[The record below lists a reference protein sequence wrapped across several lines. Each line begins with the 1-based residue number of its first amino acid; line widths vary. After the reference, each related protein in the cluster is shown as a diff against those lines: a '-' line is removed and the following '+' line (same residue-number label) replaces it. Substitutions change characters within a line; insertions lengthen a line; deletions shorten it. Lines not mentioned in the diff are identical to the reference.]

1 MDRLLQHL
9 HELLWAEQ
17 PPRSALGAKALAFA
31 QYTYALTRDLLTGE
45 LSLRAMS
52 LVYTTMLSVVPL
64 LAFSFSVLKG
74 LGLHRQI
81 EPLLSNFLAG
91 LGPRADDISARIIG
105 FVDNVSGSVLASISI
120 VALLLSALTMAQI
133 VESSLNFVWR
143 VDRPRSLARRFSEY
157 LSVMLIGPLLMSI
170 AMGVIAAVSST
181 TLMNR
186 LRQIE
191 PLGTWLSDIG
201 SIMPYVLIVAAFTTL
216 YLVVPNARVRLKPA
230 ASGGLFAGVVWT
242 MSGTLFASL
251 VVGAS
256 RWQAVYSGFA
266 IVLIAMLWLYLS
278 WLILLLGAQLAF
290 YLQNPAYLRLGQR
303 SEEMSNSLRERLAL
317 SAMLLI
323 GRDFVEPGHG
333 WRTESLAAS
342 IRVPRYD
349 LEPVMA
355 ALDGAGLL
363 TETTEQRLIPAKD
376 PRHIRV
382 IDVLRAVR
390 EPRSRIPGS
399 EKQDW
404 NSTVAA
410 VTGKLDDAIESAVR
424 DRTLADLIDEDLAAD
439 ELADGENGGAV
450 GLGLPRHRQRTTR
463 R

>member
-1 MDRLLQHL
+1 MDRLLQRL
-9 HELLWAEQ
+9 HELLWPEQ
-17 PPRSALGAKALAFA
+17 PPRSAVRAKALAVAQFA
-31 QYTYALTRDLLTGE
+31 YALIRDLLTGE
-45 LSLRAMS
+45 LSLRATS
-52 LVYTTMLSVVPL
+52 LVYTTMLSLVPL

-81 EPLLSNFLAG
+81 EPLLSSFLAG
-91 LGPRADDISARIIG
+91 LGPRADEISARIIG

-120 VALLLSALTMAQI
+120 VALLLAALQMAQI

-143 VDRPRSLARRFSEY
+143 VDRPRSLARRFSQY
-157 LSVMLIGPLLMSI
+157 LSVMLIGPLLMSV
-170 AMGVIAAVSST
+170 AMGVIATVSST
-181 TLMNR
+181 ALMNR

-191 PLGTWLSDIG
+191 PIGAWLSAIG

-230 ASGGLFAGVVWT
+230 LGGGLFAGVVWT
-242 MSGTLFASL
+242 MGGNLFASL

-290 YLQNPAYLRLGQR
+290 YLQNPAYLPLGQR

-317 SAMLLI
+317 STMLLI
-323 GRDFVEPGHG
+323 GRDFVQPDHG
-333 WRTESLAAS
+333 WRTESLAAR
-342 IRVPRYD
+342 IRVPRYL

-355 ALDGAGLL
+355 ALDGAELL

-382 IDVLRAVR
+382 IDILRAVR
-390 EPRSRIPGS
+390 GPRTGVLGS
-399 EKQDW
+399 DMQDW

-410 VTGKLDDAIESAVR
+410 VSSRLDDAIESAVR

-439 ELADGENGGAV
+439 ESARDENESAD
-450 GLGLPRHRQRTTR
+450 
-463 R
+463 